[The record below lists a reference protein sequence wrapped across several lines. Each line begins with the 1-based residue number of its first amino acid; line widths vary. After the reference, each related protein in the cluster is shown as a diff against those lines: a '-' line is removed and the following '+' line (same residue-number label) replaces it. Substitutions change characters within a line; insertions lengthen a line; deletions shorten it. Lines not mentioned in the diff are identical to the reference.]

1 MSRLRILDEL
11 GEELQRAARR
21 ELGDGGSGR
30 SVARRAAATVP
41 VAVAVAI
48 AALVAVVAIVSI
60 GSRAHR
66 PAAAS
71 RIARV
76 RGEIVDRNGQVLV
89 RSVRAGRGYVR
100 SYPRGDLDAQVFGVV
115 GPITKAQQSNPRFR
129 GVPRGT
135 IVGESDLELNY
146 DSYLLAG
153 DTLKTALDAGL
164 QEVGQQALQHAI
176 SGNAGADGGAFVALN
191 PQNGEVY
198 AIGSL
203 PTFGPNILSGR
214 VKNGTIRRLALQH
227 AFLNRATQ
235 FAGPPGSTLTPITAL
250 AALESGAWNTYDTYD
265 DTGQFCISGQ
275 CRHNA
280 GGAAN
285 GVLNLVDAIRVSD
298 GVFFYNLGAL
308 TNNPAP
314 AGGALQQWARALGV
328 GGPTGVDLTGE
339 SSGNLPTPAWRAH
352 VDALEAACE
361 RGRHVSNCGI
371 ANGRPWSIG
380 DNINLAV
387 GQGDVQVTPLQ
398 LAVAYAALA
407 NGGTIVR
414 PHVADEVERPDG
426 TVLER
431 ITSSPARNLNINPLY
446 LIAIRQ
452 GLRAAA
458 SQPRGTSSDVFGNFP
473 EQVYGQTGTAQ
484 YNDQRDYAWYAGFV
498 PASATSKPI
507 VVVVAVQRGGFGDAA
522 AAPVARQILS
532 QWFLGRPGPWTPGS
546 RRSL

>member
-1 MSRLRILDEL
+1 MNRLRILDEL

-21 ELGDGGSGR
+21 ELGDGRSRR
-30 SVARRAAATVP
+30 SVVRRAAAAVP

-48 AALVAVVAIVSI
+48 AALVALVAIVSI

-66 PAAAS
+66 PAAAP
-71 RIARV
+71 RIALV
-76 RGEIVDRNGQVLV
+76 RGEIVDRSGQVLV
-89 RSVRAGRGYVR
+89 RSIRAGRGYVR
-100 SYPRGDLDAQVFGVV
+100 SFPMGDLAAQVFGVAR
-115 GPITKAQQSNPRFR
+115 PISNAQRRNPRLR
-129 GVPRGT
+129 DVPRGT

-153 DTLKTALDAGL
+153 DTLKLALDARL
-164 QEVGQQALQHAI
+164 QQVGQQALQEAI

-198 AIGSL
+198 AMGSL
-203 PTFGPNILSGR
+203 PAFDPNILSGR
-214 VKNGTIRRLALQH
+214 VSSGTIRRLGLKH

-250 AALESGAWNTYDTYD
+250 AALESGAWNTYGTYD

-275 CRHNA
+275 CRRNA

-285 GVLNLVDAIRVSD
+285 GVLNVVNAIRVSD

-308 TNNPAP
+308 TNTPAP
-314 AGGALQQWARALGV
+314 AGGALQEWAQAFGV
-328 GGPTGVDLTGE
+328 GLPTAIDLSGEVRGV
-339 SSGNLPTPAWRAH
+339 LPTPAWREH
-352 VDALEAACE
+352 VDVLEAACE
-361 RGRHVSNCGI
+361 RGRHVSSCGI
-371 ANGRPWSIG
+371 ADGRPWSIG

-414 PHVADEVERPDG
+414 PHLADEVERPDG

-431 ITSSPARNLNINPLY
+431 IAAPPVRNLNIDPLY
-446 LIAIRQ
+446 LATIRQ

-458 SQPRGTSSDVFGNFP
+458 SQLGGTSADVFGNFP

-484 YNDQRDYAWYAGFV
+484 YNNQQDYAWYAGFV

-507 VVVVAVQRGGFGDAA
+507 VVVVAVQEGGFGDAA
-522 AAPVARQILS
+522 AAPVAREILS
-532 QWFLGRPGPWTPGS
+532 QWFLGRPGPWTRGG
-546 RRSL
+546 RRTL